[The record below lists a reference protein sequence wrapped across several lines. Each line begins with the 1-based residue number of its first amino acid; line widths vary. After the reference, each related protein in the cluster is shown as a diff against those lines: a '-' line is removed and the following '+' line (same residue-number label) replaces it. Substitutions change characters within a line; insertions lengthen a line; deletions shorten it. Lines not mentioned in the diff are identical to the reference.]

1 MVRTLLSFRGI
12 DGFSWVFFFFFNL
25 GGNRVGG
32 WRAAWGMPD

>member
-12 DGFSWVFFFFFNL
+12 DSFSWVFFFFNL
-25 GGNRVGG
+25 GGNRAGG